1 MSDIQMCSQECPVQ
15 ETCKRH
21 AASGTYVNPYRQ
33 AYGFHEPEKGKD
45 CEWYWE
51 VRASDRYSR
60 TANKADAG

>member
-21 AASGTYVNPYRQ
+21 AASGTYVNPHRQ

-45 CEWYWE
+45 CEWYWKVQAE
-51 VRASDRYSR
+51 E
-60 TANKADAG
+60 